1 MKRKDDI
8 IYSEPVDEIM
18 GHPPAKIVR
27 CGNTIILLVFA
38 VLIFFAWLIKYPDT
52 IPAPV
57 EITTVNPPVTLLS
70 KITGQIQNLY
80 VKDKEIVDEGKLLA
94 VMETA
99 ASVSEIE

>member
-1 MKRKDDI
+1 MDEKKSDI

-18 GHPPAKIVR
+18 GHTPAKIVR
-27 CGNTIILLVFA
+27 RGNTIILLVFA

-70 KITGQIQNLY
+70 KVTGQIQNLY
-80 VKDKEIVDEGKLLA
+80 VKDKEIVNEGKLLA
-94 VMETA
+94 VMEIA
-99 ASVSEIE
+99 A